1 MGAGVIKCPDCAGRQ
16 TASEDNKEVPC
27 VRCQG
32 KGYIYIITKLV
43 HYSPRRMV
51 TRTYLKPWK
60 DPDSLYCSEKL
71 GEILGKEL
79 PKSECRAKDETV
91 QD

>member
-1 MGAGVIKCPDCAGRQ
+1 MGAGVIKCLDCAGRQ
-16 TASEDNKEVPC
+16 TVSEDNKPC

-32 KGYIYIITKLV
+32 RGYIYIITKLV

-60 DPDSLYCSEKL
+60 DPDSLYCSENL
-71 GEILGKEL
+71 GQIIGKEL